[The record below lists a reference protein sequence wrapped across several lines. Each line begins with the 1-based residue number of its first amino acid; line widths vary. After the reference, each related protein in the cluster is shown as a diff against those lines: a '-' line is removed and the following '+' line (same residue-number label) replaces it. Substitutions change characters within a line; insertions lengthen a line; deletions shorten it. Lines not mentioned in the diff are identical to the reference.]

1 MCNWKHLGSFS
12 TQKIGQAY
20 ADDPELKLELVDA
33 NTWEQDK
40 NTPFH
45 QGLQRAMGSASGST
59 VQDELRPQ
67 LDRCDFKTY
76 RPKLFGQLRQLFGI
90 DPSGTHGA
98 ALPEH
103 GLLHEAMAE
112 YKKGSFTGGA
122 SGAFM
127 YFSGDK
133 RFIVKQIS
141 QEEHSMLMAILDD
154 YAKHMQDS
162 VQWGHSEG
170 NLQANK
176 QVQSLLLKV
185 VQCNR
190 VQLFQTRAKT
200 CPVLEKKL
208 SVRLCESDFSSTI

>member
-1 MCNWKHLGSFS
+1 MCRILPGGARVCNWKHLGSFS

-59 VQDELRPQ
+59 VQDELRAQ
-67 LDRCDFKTY
+67 LDRCDF
-76 RPKLFGQLRQLFGI
+76 
-90 DPSGTHGA
+90 
-98 ALPEH
+98 
-103 GLLHEAMAE
+103 
-112 YKKGSFTGGA
+112 
-122 SGAFM
+122 
-127 YFSGDK
+127 K